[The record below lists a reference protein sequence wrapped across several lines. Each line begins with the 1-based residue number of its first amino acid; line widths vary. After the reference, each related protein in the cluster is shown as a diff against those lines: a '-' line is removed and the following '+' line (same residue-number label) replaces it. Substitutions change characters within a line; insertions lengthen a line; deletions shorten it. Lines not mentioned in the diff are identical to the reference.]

1 MSVETAGV
9 CRAGHV
15 GDQGQLAQLQL
26 RVATLAA
33 LQPRPYL
40 RPRGDTNQHI
50 MERSPVA
57 FQDGALAV
65 LAMSKDPNAASAIE
79 ELFAEFLAT
88 DCALPEKPS
97 SNLPQA
103 TETGAASEAGVV
115 Q

>member
-1 MSVETAGV
+1 
-9 CRAGHV
+9 
-15 GDQGQLAQLQL
+15 
-26 RVATLAA
+26 
-33 LQPRPYL
+33 
-40 RPRGDTNQHI
+40 
-50 MERSPVA
+50 
-57 FQDGALAV
+57 
-65 LAMSKDPNAASAIE
+65 MSKDPNAASAIE